1 MPSLTLPITEAMLAV
16 LDVETTGLRPESGD
30 RVVEIAIARSVGGRI
45 LDTYQTLINPERT
58 MGAGAQRVH
67 GISDAM
73 VADAPIFREIAPQ
86 VLDRLDGAIM
96 VGHNAPFD
104 LGFITSELFI
114 AGCPMPP
121 IIALDTLRLARHYYP
136 SGSYALGALAEAMA
150 VRVEERAHRALADV
164 CLTHGVLKRIVR
176 DLWPRGVRTVADY
189 LQVQGGSLS
198 YGVVDPARVPEPIRQ
213 ALSEGRLLW
222 IAYRSEGGQESRRM
236 VKPLQ
241 IIERSTGLYLD
252 AFCQLRQARRTF
264 RLDRIVEM
272 DVVQR
277 F

>member
-1 MPSLTLPITEAMLAV
+1 MPSLALPVTEAMLAV
-16 LDVETTGLRPESGD
+16 MDVETTGLRPEGGD

-45 LDTYQTLINPERT
+45 LDTYQTLINPERP

-73 VADAPIFREIAPQ
+73 VADAPTFGRVAAQ
-86 VLDRLDGAIM
+86 VLDLLDGAVM

-104 LGFITSELFI
+104 LGFLTSELFI
-114 AGCPMPP
+114 AGCPTPP
-121 IIALDTLRLARHYYP
+121 VVALDTLRLARHYYP
-136 SGSYALGALAEAMA
+136 SGSYALGALSEAMD
-150 VRVEERAHRALADV
+150 VRVEGRAHRAMADV
-164 CLTHGVLKRIVR
+164 LLTHGVLMRIVR
-176 DLWPRGVRTVADY
+176 DLWPRGVRTLSDY
-189 LQVQGGSLS
+189 LRVQGGSLS
-198 YGVVDPARVPEPIRQ
+198 YGVVDPARVPQPIRQ
-213 ALSEGRLLW
+213 ALAEGRLLW
-222 IAYRSEGGQESRRM
+222 IAYRNENGLETRRM

-241 IIERSTGLYLD
+241 ILERNTGLYLD
-252 AFCQLRQARRTF
+252 AFCQLRRARRTF